1 MEQLLKETS
10 KNYSD
15 IISKKIQGDLKQ
27 AIFISLKI
35 KKKNPS
41 EDSIRKS
48 MFLSSWYRYS
58 ACFMVLEG

>member
-35 KKKNPS
+35 KKNPS

-48 MFLSSWYRYS
+48 VFLSSWYRYS